1 MKKHFS
7 FIFVLGLL
15 LSGNAYA
22 ENISIIC
29 IDEKRSLEENRDVS
43 IKLSF
48 DESGNWINIGGQ
60 KFIDGIVK
68 DAEGKIIKETRVDI
82 NVNKIELLHSDTKL
96 DIYLEME
103 INRLNGAM
111 SQKGFM
117 VGKNFNHIYKCQKD
131 NRAF

>member
-1 MKKHFS
+1 MKKLFYL
-7 FIFVLGLL
+7 IFVLGLL
-15 LSGNAYA
+15 LGGNAYA

-29 IDEKRSLEENRDVS
+29 TDEKRSLEENRDVS

-117 VGKNFNHIYKCQKD
+117 VGKNFNHFYKCKRD

>member
-1 MKKHFS
+1 MKKLFS
-7 FIFVLGLL
+7 LILVLGLL
-15 LSGNAYA
+15 WGGNAYA

-103 INRLNGAM
+103 INRLKGTM
-111 SQKGFM
+111 FQKGFM
-117 VGKNFNHIYKCQKD
+117 VGKNFNYIYKCQKD

>member
-1 MKKHFS
+1 MKKL
-7 FIFVLGLL
+7 ICILVLGLL

-29 IDEKRSLEENRDVS
+29 LDEKRSLEENRDVS

-48 DESGNWINIGGQ
+48 HESGNWINIGGQ

-103 INRLNGAM
+103 INRLKGTM
-111 SQKGFM
+111 FQKGFM
-117 VGKNFNHIYKCQKD
+117 VGKNFNYIYKCQKD

>member
-1 MKKHFS
+1 MKKL
-7 FIFVLGLL
+7 ICILVLGLL
-15 LSGNAYA
+15 WSGNAYA

-29 IDEKRSLEENRDVS
+29 LDEKRSLEENRDVS

-48 DESGNWINIGGQ
+48 HESGNWINIGGQ

-103 INRLNGAM
+103 INRLKGTM
-111 SQKGFM
+111 FQKGFM
-117 VGKNFNHIYKCQKD
+117 VGKNFNYIYKCQKD

>member
-1 MKKHFS
+1 M
-7 FIFVLGLL
+7 VLGLL
-15 LSGNAYA
+15 WSGNAYA

-29 IDEKRSLEENRDVS
+29 LDEKRSLEENRDVS

-48 DESGNWINIGGQ
+48 HESGNWINIGGQ

-103 INRLNGAM
+103 INRLKGTM
-111 SQKGFM
+111 FQKGFM
-117 VGKNFNHIYKCQKD
+117 VGKNFNYIYKCQKD

>member
-1 MKKHFS
+1 MKK
-7 FIFVLGLL
+7 LL
-15 LSGNAYA
+15 LTFLFTLVLSGVCYA
-22 ENISIIC
+22 EIISIVC
-29 IDEKRSLEENRDVS
+29 VDEKRSLEENRDVS

-48 DESGNWINIGGQ
+48 DEAGNWISIGGQ
-60 KFIDGIVK
+60 KFIDGTVK

-82 NVNKIELLHSDTKL
+82 NVNEIELLHSDTKL

-111 SQKGFM
+111 SQKSFM
-117 VGKNFNHIYKCQKD
+117 VGKNYNFNYKCQKD